1 MKMMFGPAYKA
12 GAACLNGYDKGDPME
27 EALIKRIPP
36 HSLEAEKSVI
46 GSMLMDREAV
56 LTALEILTK
65 EDFYEQQYGI
75 IFEAMKELAEKDK
88 PVDVITLQNALREKD
103 VPPELADI
111 NIVAEKATLRRLIR
125 VAQDIENDCFLGH
138 EEVGTILE
146 KTEKNVFNVLQQKSS
161 SEYTPIRDI
170 VMQTLEKIE
179 NASRL
184 KSSVTGLP
192 TGFLDLDYKT
202 SGFQPSDFI
211 LIAARP
217 SMGKT
222 AFVLNIA
229 EYMAFRKNIPCA
241 LFSLE
246 MSRDQL
252 MNRLFALE
260 SRVNAQSLRTGKLKD
275 DEWAKLVEGAGIISN
290 SQLVIDDTPGINLQE
305 FRSRA
310 RKYKLDHDIQ
320 IIFID
325 YLQLMAG
332 NGGRNDNRQQEI
344 SDISRALKSLARE
357 LNIPIVALSQL
368 NRAVEQRE
376 DHRPMMSDL
385 RESGAIEQDADM
397 VMFIYRDD
405 YYNKDTEEKGIAEII
420 IGKQRNGPIGT
431 VKLVWLPEYTKFA
444 NMSKNTKQNG

>member
-1 MKMMFGPAYKA
+1 
-12 GAACLNGYDKGDPME
+12 ME
-27 EALIKRIPP
+27 EALIKRSPP

-75 IFEAMKELAEKDK
+75 IFEAMKELSEKDK

-103 VPPELADI
+103 VPPELVDMSFIGEIITSVPTSANI
-111 NIVAEKATLRRLIR
+111 RHYANIVAEKATLRRLIR

-138 EEVGTILE
+138 EEVSAILE

-217 SMGKT
+217 SMGKQLSCSILPST
-222 AFVLNIA
+222 WLFERIFRVL
-229 EYMAFRKNIPCA
+229 C
-241 LFSLE
+241 SL
-246 MSRDQL
+246 
-252 MNRLFALE
+252 
-260 SRVNAQSLRTGKLKD
+260 LR
-275 DEWAKLVEGAGIISN
+275 
-290 SQLVIDDTPGINLQE
+290 
-305 FRSRA
+305 
-310 RKYKLDHDIQ
+310 
-320 IIFID
+320 
-325 YLQLMAG
+325 
-332 NGGRNDNRQQEI
+332 
-344 SDISRALKSLARE
+344 
-357 LNIPIVALSQL
+357 
-368 NRAVEQRE
+368 
-376 DHRPMMSDL
+376 
-385 RESGAIEQDADM
+385 
-397 VMFIYRDD
+397 
-405 YYNKDTEEKGIAEII
+405 
-420 IGKQRNGPIGT
+420 
-431 VKLVWLPEYTKFA
+431 
-444 NMSKNTKQNG
+444 